1 MMARIGIMRA
11 LNRGYIREFNSS
23 RKDTHWQPTQAEAR
37 YVMTDPK
44 KDACEPTD
52 KKHGLSKQSR
62 EAERQRLVEED
73 IMDLRE
79 IVKKLRKLL
88 N

>member
-1 MMARIGIMRA
+1 
-11 LNRGYIREFNSS
+11 
-23 RKDTHWQPTQAEAR
+23 
-37 YVMTDPK
+37 MTDPK

-52 KKHGLSKQSR
+52 NKLGRRKQSL
-62 EAERQRLVEED
+62 EAERQRLVEEYV
-73 IMDLRE
+73 MDLRE